1 VGRRARVNFRARIP
15 LSGLQIRIRS
25 QPARDWPLYLFIAW
39 EILTSEMGL
48 SDTKARSIILKSVA
62 AAHRCVTAQNDQLS
76 DIARN
81 QAQKRIRIACS
92 RIPNC
97 INRAPAAL
105 RRRIDQ
111 AILPLIKE
119 PIDFEALESIFE
131 TARKIFEPFQD
142 NKPLRAALESL
153 KKVHLSTLSTTSQ
166 DKVLK
171 AIAGFK
177 AENNANRTAARLFT
191 TIGAALSGEI
201 ATRPSPQISNLIVRY
216 VEELAAIWRHAEL
229 KPSRAQ
235 SYLNLTTYT
244 SKFHQFAELILISGP
259 WAQQYSA
266 NSIGANPKGRHS
278 HADRPHEL
286 APWTIAASQGLKYN
300 WLVSDNHLKRA
311 LQR

>member
-1 VGRRARVNFRARIP
+1 VRKILYVIP
-15 LSGLQIRIRS
+15 
-25 QPARDWPLYLFIAW
+25 YLFIAW

-48 SDTKARSIILKSVA
+48 SDTKARSIILKSVS

-76 DIARN
+76 CIARS

-105 RRRIDQ
+105 RRRINR

-142 NKPLRAALESL
+142 NKTLCAASDSL
-153 KKVHLSTLSTTSQ
+153 KGVHLSTLSTTLQ

-177 AENNANRTAARLFT
+177 AENEANGTAARLFT
-191 TIGAALSGEI
+191 TIGAALSGET
-201 ATRPSPQISNLIVRY
+201 ATKTSPQISNLIVRY
-216 VEELAAIWRHAEL
+216 VEELAAIWRHARQT
-229 KPSRAQ
+229 PSRAQ
-235 SYLNLTTYT
+235 RYLNLTTYA

-259 WAQQYSA
+259 WAQHYSA
-266 NSIGANPKGRHS
+266 SSLGANPKGRPS
-278 HADRPHEL
+278 HADRPHKL
-286 APWTIAASQGLKYN
+286 APWTIAASQGSKYK
-300 WLVSDNHLKRA
+300 WLVSDDHLKRA